1 MSTTDLRAGAQGH
14 DGRSGFALR
23 LHHEA
28 YKCRNAEET
37 RHFYE
42 DILGMPLAHSFE
54 SQDRVSPAGEV
65 VSSLYFSFQ
74 MSNGSYISFF
84 DLGDGKFPAPDPET
98 PGFSTHFAMLV
109 KGEEVLQDLMRR
121 LNEHGVI
128 HQGPIEQQDYVR
140 SVYVNDPNGL
150 RLEFTYQLGEGL
162 LDPDPVIHDRM
173 CRELLRSWTAEHESA

>member
-1 MSTTDLRAGAQGH
+1 MSSNAPRADAPGNGSL
-14 DGRSGFALR
+14 SGVALR

-42 DILGMPLAHSFE
+42 DILGMPLAQSFE
-54 SQDRVSPAGEV
+54 SEDRISPSGDV
-65 VSSLYFSFQ
+65 FKSLYFSFR
-74 MSNGSYISFF
+74 MCNGSYISFF
-84 DLGDGKFPAPDPET
+84 DLGDGKFPIRDAGT

-109 KGEEVLQDLMRR
+109 KGEEVLKDLMAR
-121 LNEHGVI
+121 LDEKGVFY
-128 HQGPIEQQDYVR
+128 QGPVEQQDYVR

-150 RLEFTYQLGEGL
+150 RLEFTYQLGEGM

-173 CRELLRSWTAEHESA
+173 CREILRSWTVEHESA